1 MKNQYEVKRM
11 RVMICPDSKSIYIRS
26 LVHHLI
32 KNGAEVRLIPWFGKQ
47 FPLSFLKLIKA
58 KRDGFDIL
66 HLHWIPFNWYFMIT
80 SVRRLCDNY
89 GIKMVWTIHNLKPH
103 NPQFCNNMDVIAMR
117 YIADWADAGIVH
129 CERTK
134 HEFQELYGE
143 SLPLYVIPHGNFNE
157 YVELRVRNAARRRL
171 DIPEE
176 KIVLLMF
183 PPNRWNKG
191 IRTFIEVL
199 ERLPSNYIGIMAG
212 QCRDRAIRKYIL
224 EQKKVLKNRLIVNLN
239 YVTSDETHDYF
250 AAADIFFM
258 PYDDIT
264 TSGSVIHAMSYAKA
278 IISTNKGNLY
288 ELVNNGVNGYLCE
301 SPDEMIQ
308 VIKSIDVEMAK
319 KMGEMSRKIAE
330 RFDWD
335 DIAVKTIQIYK
346 SLNSN

>member
-1 MKNQYEVKRM
+1 
-11 RVMICPDSKSIYIRS
+11 MICPDSKSIYIRS
-26 LVHHLI
+26 LVRHLT
-32 KNGAEVRLIPWFGKQ
+32 KNGAEVRLVPWFGKQ

-66 HLHWIPFNWYFMIT
+66 HLHWIPFNWYHLIAP
-80 SVRRLCDNY
+80 VRKLCDNY
-89 GIKMVWTIHNLKPH
+89 GIKMVWTIHNLRPH
-103 NPQFCNNMDVIAMR
+103 KPQFGDDRDFIAMR

-134 HEFQELYGE
+134 REFQELYGD

-157 YVELRVRNAARRRL
+157 YVELRERNSARRRL
-171 DIPEE
+171 GIPEE

-199 ERLPSNYIGIMAG
+199 KQLPSNYIGIMAG
-212 QCRDRAIRKYIL
+212 QCRDRAIKEYIL
-224 EQKKVLKNRLIVNLN
+224 RQEDTLKNRLIVNLN
-239 YVTSDETHDYF
+239 YVTPDKTHDYF

-278 IISTNKGNLY
+278 IISTDKGNLN
-288 ELVNNGVNGYLCE
+288 ELVSNGINGYLCE
-301 SPDEMIQ
+301 TPGEMIQ
-308 VIKSIDVEMAK
+308 VIKSIDVETAK
-319 KMGEMSRKIAE
+319 KMGEMSRKIADGL
-330 RFDWD
+330 DWD
-335 DIAVKTIQIYK
+335 DIAVKTMQVYR
-346 SLNSN
+346 SLDGN